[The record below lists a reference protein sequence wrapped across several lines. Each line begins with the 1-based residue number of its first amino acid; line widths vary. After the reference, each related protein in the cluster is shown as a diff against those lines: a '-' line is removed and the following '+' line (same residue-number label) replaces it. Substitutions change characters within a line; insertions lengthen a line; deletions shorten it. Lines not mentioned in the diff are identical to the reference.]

1 MFGRTTTTRRPR
13 PRASGPALEI
23 RGLVKEYPA
32 PGGGVCRAVDGL
44 DLTVRRGEVFGLLGP
59 NGAGKTTTLEI
70 VEGLTDRDAGD
81 VRILGIDPRTHPA
94 EVKEHIGVQLQSSS
108 FFELLRLDELLA
120 LFGSLYRRHLAPLP
134 LLARVGLEHK
144 RHAQVGQLSGGQAQR
159 FAIAMA
165 LVNDPDIVFLDEPT
179 TGLDPQARHDVW
191 RVVDEL
197 AAEGRTIVLTTH
209 YMEEAETLADRIAV
223 MDRGRV
229 VALDTPASLI
239 ARHARARA
247 DSGDDTDG
255 PAPTL
260 EDVFL
265 DLTGHALHPAAPTPT
280 STPTKVHR

>member
-1 MFGRTTTTRRPR
+1 M
-13 PRASGPALEI
+13 
-23 RGLVKEYPA
+23 
-32 PGGGVCRAVDGL
+32 
-44 DLTVRRGEVFGLLGP
+44 FGLLGP

-120 LFGSLYRRHLAPLP
+120 LFGSLYRRRLAPLP

-144 RHAQVGQLSGGQAQR
+144 RHAHVGQLSGGQAQR

-191 RVVDEL
+191 RVVGEL

-247 DSGDDTDG
+247 DSGDDTEG

-265 DLTGHALHPAAPTPT
+265 DLTGHALRPAAPTPT
-280 STPTKVHR
+280 KVHR